1 MKILAIRGKNLA
13 SLEKEFEVDFT
24 AEPLKSAG
32 IFAITGS
39 TGSGKSTLLD
49 ALCLALFDASPRT
62 NRASESIFVHDVGDK
77 TINQRDSRNILR
89 RGAAEGYAEVEF
101 VSLSGETFRTHWS
114 VRRARNK
121 ADGSMQNSE
130 IRLHNLSAEKE
141 EQGLKTE
148 LLTRISG
155 LIGLSFE
162 QFTRSVLLAQGDFA
176 TFLKARQSEKAELLE
191 KLTGTDI
198 YSRISLT
205 IYEKSKKAE
214 TEWTLVNERIKGIE
228 LLPDEQTLSLET
240 EKSSIQQEL
249 FVLKKDTEFLDAQ
262 LKWIDEKERIV
273 NEVKIAETNFN
284 AAKTAIEEAG
294 KRFEYITQIETV
306 QDIRDT
312 FRLLKNTEKQIFE
325 FKKNKVDAEKQR
337 EENTRL
343 LSDAQKTFSECEKE
357 QGQLTEKQ
365 KEIAPQI
372 IKARELDVQIK
383 AANTNVEDAQ
393 KELSTIKITVEKTEK
408 NLSDIRNTFKQV
420 EKTFFSLNQW
430 FAINKNYESIAL
442 RTELL
447 INLTTDAQTA
457 YEQKEQNKRT
467 RSSND
472 SLLDENLKQLE
483 LLKAEAEKLN
493 HLLPAE
499 IAALRAKLTE
509 GEPCP
514 VCGSIHH
521 PTTKAENV
529 QHIKEQELKKAK
541 EDNAKQTEFLIS
553 EIEKRKNEITRLS
566 ALIENYTVQYDKAY
580 QTLET
585 NLSGLSDFPSSA
597 DLEATPLSVFS
608 LDWKEYFERA
618 ELAEYLKTRT
628 NQWNTNVEDLK
639 KAQEE
644 INKLTSAIENE
655 ENKLKEVSENL
666 TTKTE
671 RFLNF
676 QKIAE
681 QLYSDRKDV
690 LHGKPADAAEK
701 YFIEQQEIITNN
713 LKKAIDNK
721 NNIIAK
727 QESLNGVISQI
738 QINITQSEEKQNT
751 LQHKVDE
758 WIKDKGDI
766 THEQLTGL
774 LEKDNTWIQTEKQTL
789 KSLTEAETTT
799 KATLSERLK
808 NLEQHNCLPIKNE
821 NKTKDILQKELTDKN
836 GLTESQSKRSTEIEV
851 ILSSNAKAKEQIKGF
866 EKELKEKGALAE
878 NWKKLNSLLGS
889 ATGNKFK
896 EIAQGYTLETLLTY
910 ANKHLQ
916 ELSPRYELQRIPDT
930 LALQVIDTDMLNEI
944 RTIHSLSGGESFLIS
959 LALALGLSSL
969 SSNRMKVESLFIDE
983 GFGSLDSETLR
994 IAMDALEHLQT
1005 QGRKI
1010 GVISHVTEMTE
1021 RITVQIKV
1029 IKTSN
1034 GKSEIE
1040 VIG

>member
-1 MKILAIRGKNLA
+1 M
-13 SLEKEFEVDFT
+13 
-24 AEPLKSAG
+24 
-32 IFAITGS
+32 
-39 TGSGKSTLLD
+39 
-49 ALCLALFDASPRT
+49 ALFDASPRT

-89 RGAAEGYAEVEF
+89 RGASEGYAEVEF
-101 VSLSGETFRTHWS
+101 VSLGGETFRTRWS

-130 IRLHNLSAEKE
+130 IRLYNQSKSNE
-141 EQGLKTE
+141 EQGVKTE
-148 LLTRISG
+148 LLTKISE

-198 YSRISLT
+198 YSRISVT
-205 IYEKSKKAE
+205 IYEKNKKADA
-214 TEWTLVNERIKGIE
+214 EWTLVNERIKGIE
-228 LLPDEQTLSLET
+228 LLPDEQVSSLET

-249 FVLKKDTEFLDAQ
+249 SILKKDTEFLNAQ
-262 LKWIDEKERIV
+262 LKWIKNKEHIT
-273 NEVKIAETNFN
+273 NEVKKAEIHFN
-284 AAKTAIEEAG
+284 ATKKAIEEAG
-294 KRFEYITQIETV
+294 KRFEYIAQIEIV

-312 FRLLKNTEKQIFE
+312 FGLLKNTEKQISG
-325 FKKNKVDAEKQR
+325 FKKNRLEAEKQR
-337 EENTRL
+337 EENSRS
-343 LSDAQKTFSECEKE
+343 LSDAQKIFSECEKE
-357 QGQLTEKQ
+357 LDQLLEKQ

-372 IKARELDVQIK
+372 IKARELDIQIK
-383 AANTNVEDAQ
+383 AANANVEDAQ
-393 KELSTIKITVEKTEK
+393 KELSAAKITFEKTEK
-408 NLSDIRNTFKQV
+408 NLSYIRKTFKQT
-420 EKTFFSLNQW
+420 EKIFFILNQW
-430 FAINKNYESIAL
+430 FAANKYYESIAP

-447 INLTTDAQTA
+447 INLAIDAQMA
-457 YEQKEQNKRT
+457 YEQKEQNKKT
-467 RSSND
+467 RLSN
-472 SLLDENLKQLE
+472 SLLLDENLKQLE
-483 LLKAEAEKLN
+483 LVKQDTEKLN

-499 IAALRAKLTE
+499 IAALRVKLTD

-514 VCGSIHH
+514 VCGSLHH
-521 PTTKAENV
+521 PTTTSGNV

-541 EDNAKQTEFLIS
+541 EDNAKQTEFLTG
-553 EIEKRKNEITRLS
+553 EIEKRKNEIARLS
-566 ALIENYTVQYDKAY
+566 ALIENYTAQYEKAY
-580 QTLET
+580 QTLEV
-585 NLSGLSDFPSSA
+585 NLSDLSGLHSPIDP
-597 DLEATPLSVFS
+597 ETIVLSKSS

-628 NQWNTNVEDLK
+628 NQWNTNTEEFK

-644 INKLTSAIENE
+644 INRLISTIENE
-655 ENKLKEVSENL
+655 ESKLKEVLENL
-666 TTKTE
+666 TIKTE
-671 RFLNF
+671 RFSKF
-676 QKIAE
+676 QKVAE
-681 QLYSDRKDV
+681 QLYSDRSNV
-690 LHGKPADAAEK
+690 LHGKPADTAEK
-701 YFIEQQEIITNN
+701 YFIDQQYIITNK
-713 LKKAIDNK
+713 LKKATDNK
-721 NNIIAK
+721 NTIIAK

-738 QINITQSEEKQNT
+738 QINITQSEEKQIM
-751 LQHKVDE
+751 LQHMIDK
-758 WIKDKGDI
+758 WINEKGNI

-774 LEKDNTWIQTEKQTL
+774 LEKDNAWIQTEKQTL
-789 KSLTEAETTT
+789 KSLTEVEMTA
-799 KATLSERLK
+799 KATLAERLK
-808 NLEQHNCLPIKNE
+808 NLEQHNLLPVKNE
-821 NKTKDILQKELTDKN
+821 NKTKETLQKELTEKSEGAEN
-836 GLTESQSKRSTEIEV
+836 RSKRFTEIEV
-851 ILSSNAKAKEQIKGF
+851 ILSSNAKAKEQVKGF
-866 EKELKEKGALAE
+866 NNELKEKGALAE
-878 NWKKLNSLLGS
+878 NWKKLNLLLGS

-930 LALQVIDTDMLNEI
+930 LALQVIDTDMLNEV

-1010 GVISHVTEMTE
+1010 GVISHVTDMTE

-1029 IKTSN
+1029 IKTAN

-1040 VIG
+1040 VTG